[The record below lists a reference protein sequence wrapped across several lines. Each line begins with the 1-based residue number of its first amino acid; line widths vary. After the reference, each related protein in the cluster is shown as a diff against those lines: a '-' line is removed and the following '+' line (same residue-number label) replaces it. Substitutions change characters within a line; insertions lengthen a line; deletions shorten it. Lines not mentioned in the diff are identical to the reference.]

1 MGIINEIQDKADE
14 AADAAGDAVDEA
26 VDTVEE
32 AAQNPKETAGDAA
45 DAAGDAVNEAVD
57 AVEEA
62 AGGNQDKNKESDGG
76 NQGQNTESKQS
87 GGSAGFT
94 ASPEQVTDTF
104 TGPSESEQAD
114 RLDDA
119 IDQEDAED
127 ADIANDNIDPNAENP
142 RFLETGAEQTLSK
155 ANRQDSTKTSDKA
168 AEIKAQGFTAAQNRA
183 DRAEEAAETI
193 QRQKQKVESS
203 RAAEFEFTKGGE
215 TETVSKQEAVNK
227 LEQQRQQLEQNRE
240 QIQSNQLERLDNLRQ
255 LNEQSTTFTPEKAAE
270 KFDVS
275 KRGVSITFLGRDTG
289 VDLEGNAAEAFTFA
303 DTVTSGGAQSAD
315 ALASIATGADTEQI
329 TERQVFEETQERR
342 AQGFD
347 PLGEAADTA
356 TSVPGIA
363 ATTVAGGAAFQAG
376 TRAAQA
382 AGATKTVTAARA
394 GGIALGGAA
403 AAKQTQKFASEAGSG
418 QGTKAAGTAIETAAG
433 FGGFSKGSRQFAKAF
448 KPKIGTQ
455 RSATESVTDAA
466 GQGVGRTKVTST
478 VVKPSLKSKLGSE
491 EPETFQVNSRARFQ
505 LDGRQAKGAV
515 QSELPDGTATDVK
528 RFESLQNPKNTVKTD
543 GVKIEDS
550 TTTTRLKEESRLF
563 TRRTDTQ
570 TDTTAR
576 IQEPEQADTETV
588 LNKFDSV
595 QALDQSTAVTK
606 QTATTT
612 NPGSTRFGETTAFRI
627 GRGSQDG
634 GAGGAGG
641 SSGSGG
647 QTAGG
652 TSTSFSRAQPDTN
665 LDNPGSKAAESQA
678 LDSFTTPRA
687 RTGGSP
693 GTDTQGTQAN
703 TQGPTGERQAGNTAD
718 LQDGLTVPSI
728 EAQRQTRGTQNG
740 DSTQG
745 TGAELLGGGPNQ
757 RQNTDNTLIAETP
770 QTLNQDT
777 GTQTRSATLLDT
789 QTTTRTTQ
797 TQKTQT
803 KPRQRPG
810 TPQITTPITGTKTM
824 TRQRTTPITTQRI
837 TQNIEDT
844 GRTPTNTDL
853 TTNRPGQTTI
863 TPTATPK
870 IGGGLGLPRLADGGA
885 DVKPLQG
892 IKGFTSGGR
901 RETVNIGFFEAN
913 AFEQRTGRQA
923 RFDLSQ
929 DNIRRQARKERRL
942 GALSFGLEPA
952 QDVENRRAFNG
963 GELI

>member
-1 MGIINEIQDKADE
+1 MGIINEIQDRAGD

-32 AAQNPKETAGDAA
+32 AAENPKETAEEAA
-45 DAAGDAVNEAVD
+45 DAAGDAVNEAVET
-57 AVEEA
+57 VEEA
-62 AGGNQDKNKESDGG
+62 AGGNQDKNKGSDGG
-76 NQGQNTESKQS
+76 NQDQTSES

-94 ASPEQVTDTF
+94 ATPEQVTDTF

-119 IDQEDAED
+119 IDQEDAQD
-127 ADIANDNIDPNAENP
+127 ADIANDNIDPDAENP

-155 ANRQDSTKTSDKA
+155 ANRQDSIKPSDKA
-168 AEIKAQGFTAAQNRA
+168 AEIKTQGFTAAQNRA

-215 TETVSKQEAVNK
+215 TETVSKQEAVNR

-270 KFDVS
+270 RFDVS
-275 KRGVSITFLGRDTG
+275 RRGLSVTFLGRDTG

-315 ALASIATGADTEQI
+315 ALASIATGGDTEQI
-329 TERQVFEETQERR
+329 TERQVFEETQERN

-347 PLGEAADTA
+347 AISEAADTA

-433 FGGFSKGSRQFAKAF
+433 FGGFSKGSRQFAKSF
-448 KPKIGTQ
+448 KPKIGSQ

-466 GQGVGRTKVTST
+466 GQGVGRSKITST
-478 VVKPSLKSKLGSE
+478 VVKPTVKSKLGRE
-491 EPETFQVNSRARFQ
+491 EPETFQIESRAKFQ
-505 LDGRQAKGAV
+505 LDERQAKGAV
-515 QSELPDGTATDVK
+515 QSELPDGTVTDVK
-528 RFESLQNPKNTVKTD
+528 RFESLQNPKNTLKTD
-543 GVKIEDS
+543 GVTVEDS
-550 TTTTRLKEESRLF
+550 TTTTRLKEESRFF

-570 TDTTAR
+570 TDKTAR

-588 LNKFDSV
+588 LSKFDSV
-595 QALDQSTAVTK
+595 QALDKTTPVTK
-606 QTATTT
+606 QTATTF

-627 GRGSQDG
+627 GRGSQEGGG
-634 GAGGAGG
+634 GAGGGA

-647 QTAGG
+647 QAAGG

-665 LDNPGSKAAESQA
+665 LDNPGSKAAESQG

-703 TQGPTGERQAGNTAD
+703 TQGSTGERQAGNTAD
-718 LQDGLTVPSI
+718 LQDGLSVPSI
-728 EAQRQTRGTQNG
+728 EAERQTGGTQDG
-740 DSTQG
+740 DTARG

-757 RQNTDNTLIAETP
+757 RQNRDNTLIAETP
-770 QTLNQDT
+770 QTLNQDNR
-777 GTQTRSATLLDT
+777 TQSRSTTLLDT
-789 QTTTRTTQ
+789 QTKTRPGQ
-797 TQKTQT
+797 TQRTQT

-810 TPQITTPITGTKTM
+810 TTQITNPATTNRQD
-824 TRQRTTPITTQRI
+824 TRPRTTTITTQKI
-837 TQNIEDT
+837 AQNIQNT

-853 TTNRPGQTTI
+853 TTTRPGQTTI

-885 DVKPLQG
+885 DTKPLQG
-892 IKGFTSGGR
+892 TKGFTGGG

-913 AFEQRTGRQA
+913 EFEQATGRQA
-923 RFDLSQ
+923 RFNLSQ
-929 DNIRRQARKERRL
+929 RNIRRQAREERRL

-963 GELI
+963 GDLI

>member
-1 MGIINEIQDKADE
+1 
-14 AADAAGDAVDEA
+14 
-26 VDTVEE
+26 
-32 AAQNPKETAGDAA
+32 
-45 DAAGDAVNEAVD
+45 
-57 AVEEA
+57 
-62 AGGNQDKNKESDGG
+62 
-76 NQGQNTESKQS
+76 
-87 GGSAGFT
+87 
-94 ASPEQVTDTF
+94 
-104 TGPSESEQAD
+104 
-114 RLDDA
+114 
-119 IDQEDAED
+119 
-127 ADIANDNIDPNAENP
+127 
-142 RFLETGAEQTLSK
+142 LETGAEQTLSK
-155 ANRQDSTKTSDKA
+155 ANRQDSIKPSDKA
-168 AEIKAQGFTAAQNRA
+168 AEIKTQGFTAAQNRA

-215 TETVSKQEAVNK
+215 TETVSKQEAVNR

-270 KFDVS
+270 RFDVS
-275 KRGVSITFLGRDTG
+275 RRGLSVTFLGRDTG

-315 ALASIATGADTEQI
+315 ALASVATGGDTEQI
-329 TERQVFEETQERR
+329 TERQLFEETQELN

-347 PLGEAADTA
+347 AISEAADTA

-433 FGGFSKGSRQFAKAF
+433 FGGFSKGSKQFAKSF
-448 KPKIGTQ
+448 KPKIGSQ

-478 VVKPSLKSKLGSE
+478 VVKPTVKSKLGRE
-491 EPETFQVNSRARFQ
+491 EPETFQIESRAKFQ
-505 LDGRQAKGAV
+505 LDERQAKGAV

-528 RFESLQNPKNTVKTD
+528 RFESVQNPKNTIKTD
-543 GVKIEDS
+543 GVKVEES
-550 TTTTRLKEESRLF
+550 TTTTRLKEESRFF

-588 LNKFDSV
+588 LSKFDSV
-595 QALDQSTAVTK
+595 QAVEK
-606 QTATTT
+606 
-612 NPGSTRFGETTAFRI
+612 
-627 GRGSQDG
+627 
-634 GAGGAGG
+634 
-641 SSGSGG
+641 
-647 QTAGG
+647 
-652 TSTSFSRAQPDTN
+652 
-665 LDNPGSKAAESQA
+665 QA

-703 TQGPTGERQAGNTAD
+703 TQGSTGERQAGTTAD
-718 LQDGLTVPSI
+718 LQDGLNVPSI
-728 EAQRQTRGTQNG
+728 EAQSQTEGTQNG
-740 DSTQG
+740 DTTPG

-757 RQNTDNTLIAETP
+757 RQKDDSTLIAETP
-770 QTLNQDT
+770 QTLNEDSR
-777 GTQTRSATLLDT
+777 TQSRSTTLLDT
-789 QTTTRTTQ
+789 QTTTRPGQ

-803 KPRQRPG
+803 KPQ
-810 TPQITTPITGTKTM
+810 Q
-824 TRQRTTPITTQRI
+824 
-837 TQNIEDT
+837 
-844 GRTPTNTDL
+844 
-853 TTNRPGQTTI
+853 RPGQTQITNPATTNRQDTRPRTTTLTTQAIAQRTTNTQRTAQATSQLLSNQLAKIQKPGTTQI
-863 TPTATPK
+863 TPAIPEIGETP
-870 IGGGLGLPRLADGGA
+870 RDGA
-885 DVKPLQG
+885 DTKPLQG
-892 IKGFTSGGR
+892 TKGFTSGG

-913 AFEQRTGRQA
+913 AFEQATGRQA

-929 DNIRRQARKERRL
+929 RNIRRQARKERRL

-952 QDVENRRAFNG
+952 QDVENRRAFDG
-963 GELI
+963 GDFF